1 MVSLTGKR
9 RVLWNNPEAPA
20 QPALIVEVKIPEP
33 VKEALTIPS
42 GSSKARSG
50 NGHKSLKV
58 RDLNNQEKALI
69 RCFFAERNGCIG
81 NDDCVRWRAERLEP
95 EVAIFQVTGF
105 VTYLHDEVR
114 KGSEDLIRD
123 INVYLIYIQGHR
135 NLWATYNSPKYR
147 ALREK
152 LARSQRSQN
161 TLGRTL
167 ETRLA

>member
-9 RVLWNNPEAPA
+9 RVLWNNPETPA
-20 QPALIVEVKIPEP
+20 KPALIVEVKIPEP
-33 VKEALTIPS
+33 VKEALTVPS
-42 GSSKARSG
+42 GSSKPRSG

-58 RDLNNQEKALI
+58 RDLSDHEKDLI

-81 NDDCVRWRAERLEP
+81 NDDCVRWRESRLDS

-114 KGSEDLIRD
+114 KGNEDLIRD
-123 INVYLIYIQGHR
+123 INVYLTFIQGHR

-147 ALREK
+147 ALRER
-152 LARSQRSQN
+152 LNRTQRSQN
-161 TLGRTL
+161 IGRTL